1 MQELAERIEHDGF
14 AIVPNVVPAVEVD
27 RLIAAIERL
36 QAQVGKALRGGIRN
50 VFSALPFARELACSP
65 GILQLMAA
73 VLGADCF
80 AVRGI
85 LFDKTQ
91 RGNWKVAWHQAGIPH
106 VRAPA
111 AVLERM
117 LAVRI
122 HLDDCEA
129 GNGPLRVIPGS
140 HRNGILSPSETQACL
155 GQVPARDCHVPRG
168 GVLLMRPLLL
178 HSSSEALVPSHR
190 RVLHLEYAVTP
201 LPAGLEWHERH
212 GPAPCAAFRF

>member
-1 MQELAERIEHDGF
+1 MF
-14 AIVPNVVPAVEVD
+14 C
-27 RLIAAIERL
+27 
-36 QAQVGKALRGGIRN
+36 
-50 VFSALPFARELACSP
+50 ALPFARKLACSP
-65 GILQLMAA
+65 GIVQLTAA
-73 VLGADCF
+73 ILGADCF

-91 RGNWKVAWHQAGIPH
+91 RGNWKVPWHQDLTIAVRSKRDVAGFGPWSVKAGIPH
-106 VRAPA
+106 VQAPP

-122 HLDDCEA
+122 HLDDCGA

-140 HRNGILSPSETQACL
+140 HRNGILSPTETQTWCR
-155 GQVPARDCHVPRG
+155 QVPARNCHVPRG

-190 RVLHLEYAVTP
+190 RVLHLEFAATA
-201 LPAGLEWHERH
+201 LPAGLEWHEHSDSPLEVR
-212 GPAPCAAFRF
+212 PASLSKA